1 MITPI
6 QSSNIGNHKGN
17 LLTKC
22 DVIADIEHCSH
33 LSTINTLMTNQ
44 RNTLSLRYIHDKCH
58 FTNEF
63 VIDCQSGRY
72 CTTYNKDYRSA
83 SNSNSILRYL
93 IYYLIMISFSSF
105 LVFLVWN
112 FDIWYLTPINSRS
125 KYDHCICKQ
134 QKKWNNKKKG
144 IDVVR
149 SLNSI
154 SGIAS
159 LAFFCKTKGLQK

>member
-1 MITPI
+1 MYCCWVLHVVTFCAEFCYILHMVSCCVHLSLLSSNKQMITPI
-6 QSSNIGNHKGN
+6 QSSNIGNHKGH

-44 RNTLSLRYIHDKCH
+44 RKTLSLRYIHDKCH

-83 SNSNSILRYL
+83 SNSNSILRYV
-93 IYYLIMISFSSF
+93 IYHFIMISFSMLLGFFSLKF
-105 LVFLVWN
+105 
-112 FDIWYLTPINSRS
+112 WYMIFNTDQF
-125 KYDHCICKQ
+125 KEQICP
-134 QKKWNNKKKG
+134 
-144 IDVVR
+144 
-149 SLNSI
+149 LY
-154 SGIAS
+154 
-159 LAFFCKTKGLQK
+159 L